1 MSWLLPTLVA
11 VPVAGALLLAV
22 WPRESADRVAPMVGV
37 VVSTLAL
44 AISLVVAAVAW
55 GRDGM
60 RLLSEAEWI
69 GSLDIYWRVGVD
81 GISVP
86 LVLLTTLLGVLCML
100 ALLRDSVPGGG
111 ARGLVASLLLLE
123 TGVIGTFVALDLVL
137 FFVFFEVVLIPM
149 WFVIAI
155 WGDEHDPAGR
165 RRAATVFLLLTVI
178 GSAVMLVGF
187 LLVHAETGTFDVLE
201 LAERGGLG
209 MSSTVQV
216 LAAVAIGL
224 GLAVK
229 APLWPLHIWLPDA
242 HAKAPTVGSVL
253 LAGVL
258 LKMGTYGF
266 VRVWLPVVPEGAR
279 QVAPVL
285 ACLAA
290 VGIVYGALACLAQT
304 DLKRLVAYSSVGH
317 MGFVLLG
324 IATLTPVGI
333 NGALVANIAHGLITG
348 LLFFLA
354 GALKDRHGS
363 ADLTVLGRGL
373 YARSPAL
380 AGVLAVAAMA
390 SLGLPGLAGF
400 WGEMLTLLGAFDPAD
415 GLPRPTYLVCMVAGG
430 IGAILTAAYFLH
442 VVRRICQGEPTED
455 TRVSPTRIEVTTWT
469 PLVALTVVLGLA
481 PGLLLAV
488 TDPAVQSLVAGGV
501 G

>member
-1 MSWLLPTLVA
+1 
-11 VPVAGALLLAV
+11 
-22 WPRESADRVAPMVGV
+22 
-37 VVSTLAL
+37 
-44 AISLVVAAVAW
+44 
-55 GRDGM
+55 
-60 RLLSEAEWI
+60 
-69 GSLDIYWRVGVD
+69 
-81 GISVP
+81 
-86 LVLLTTLLGVLCML
+86 
-100 ALLRDSVPGGG
+100 
-111 ARGLVASLLLLE
+111 
-123 TGVIGTFVALDLVL
+123 
-137 FFVFFEVVLIPM
+137 
-149 WFVIAI
+149 
-155 WGDEHDPAGR
+155 
-165 RRAATVFLLLTVI
+165 
-178 GSAVMLVGF
+178 
-187 LLVHAETGTFDVLE
+187 
-201 LAERGGLG
+201 
-209 MSSTVQV
+209 
-216 LAAVAIGL
+216 
-224 GLAVK
+224 
-229 APLWPLHIWLPDA
+229 
-242 HAKAPTVGSVL
+242 
-253 LAGVL
+253 
-258 LKMGTYGF
+258 
-266 VRVWLPVVPEGAR
+266 VPEGAH

-354 GALKDRHGS
+354 GALKDLHGS
-363 ADLTVLGRGL
+363 ADMTVLGRGL

-380 AGVLAVAAMA
+380 AGVLAVAAVA

-415 GLPRPTYLVCMVAGG
+415 GLPRVTYLVCMVAGG

-442 VVRRICQGEPTED
+442 VVRRICQGEPTDD
-455 TRVSPTRIEVTTWT
+455 TRVSPSRIEVTTWS

-488 TDPAVQSLVAGGV
+488 TDPAVQSLIAGGV